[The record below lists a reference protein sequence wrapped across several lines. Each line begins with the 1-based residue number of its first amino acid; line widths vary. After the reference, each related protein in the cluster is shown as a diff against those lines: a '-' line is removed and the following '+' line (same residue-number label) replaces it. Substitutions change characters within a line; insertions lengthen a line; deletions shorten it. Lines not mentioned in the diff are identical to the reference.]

1 MKKKRILIAAIVTL
15 GLLPLVSV
23 FSQEGTESG
32 FNVGSDFYS
41 NYIWRGTKYG
51 SGPAVQP
58 SMKYSKNWL
67 TIGAW
72 GSFDFSGYQEADLY
86 LSFKLPAGI
95 SLGLTDYYFPGL
107 EYNDFTEASGSH
119 AFELNAGFTAGNFN
133 LSANYIINKALGAGS
148 TGGDKYF
155 QAGYSFKFFN
165 IFLGA
170 GDGWHTY
177 DSETGESNFTVCN
190 LGIGTS
196 RTIKVTDSFNI
207 PVAGQ
212 LIFNPD
218 KNQMFLVVG
227 FTL

>member
-1 MKKKRILIAAIVTL
+1 
-15 GLLPLVSV
+15 
-23 FSQEGTESG
+23 
-32 FNVGSDFYS
+32 
-41 NYIWRGTKYG
+41 
-51 SGPAVQP
+51 
-58 SMKYSKNWL
+58 MKYSKNWL

-72 GSFDFSGYQEADLY
+72 GSFDFSDYQEADLFF
-86 LSFKLPAGI
+86 SVALPAGF
-95 SLGLTDYYFPGL
+95 SLGITDYYFPGL
-107 EYNDFTEASGSH
+107 EYSDYSEASGSH
-119 AFELNAGFTAGNFN
+119 AFELNGGFTAGNFN
-133 LSANYIINKALGAGS
+133 LTGNYIFNKAGGAGS
-148 TGGDKYF
+148 SGGDKYF
-155 QAGYSFKFFN
+155 QAGYSFKYFN

-177 DSETGESNFTVCN
+177 DSETGESNFAVCN

>member
-1 MKKKRILIAAIVTL
+1 MKKKGMLIAVIVTL
-15 GLLPLVSV
+15 GLLPFISV
-23 FSQEGTESG
+23 FSQEGSDSK
-32 FNVGSDFYS
+32 FSVGSDFYS
-41 NYIWRGTKYG
+41 NYIWRGTRYG

-58 SMKYSKNWL
+58 SIKYSGNWL
-67 TIGAW
+67 EVGTW

-86 LSFKLPAGI
+86 VSFALPAGI

-107 EYNDFTEASGSH
+107 IYNDYSEASGSH
-119 AFELNAGFTAGNFN
+119 AFELNGGFTAGNFN
-133 LSANYIINKALGAGS
+133 LTANYIFNKAGGAGS
-148 TGGDKYF
+148 SGGDKYF
-155 QAGYSFKFFN
+155 QAGYSFKAFD

-177 DSETGESNFTVCN
+177 DSGTGESSFAICN